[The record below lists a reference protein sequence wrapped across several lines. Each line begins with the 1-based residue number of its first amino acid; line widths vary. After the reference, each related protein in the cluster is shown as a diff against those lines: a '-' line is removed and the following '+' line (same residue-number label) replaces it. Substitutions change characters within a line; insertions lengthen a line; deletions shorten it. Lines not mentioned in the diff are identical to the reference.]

1 MIMKVFFVWQKTNQ
15 LHMLVVKALRPQDVL
30 THQMA
35 RHAIATLIIAILK
48 ALLKLMVEVA
58 VLMETVRA
66 LPLDHLKYH
75 GSFQWLFLE
84 CGMYSTCIEA

>member
-1 MIMKVFFVWQKTNQ
+1 
-15 LHMLVVKALRPQDVL
+15 MLVVKAVKLQDVL

-48 ALLKLMVEVA
+48 ALLTVMVEVEA
-58 VLMETVRA
+58 LMETVIV

-75 GSFQWLFLE
+75 GSLQWLFLE